1 MILRRGNYSPEKAK
15 HLRGM
20 VRVAG
25 FLSFTTLVC
34 GVISIRHARAEYQD
48 QTLVFGK
55 QMLDLAKASNHEVTK
70 IVFNGQSMHVGS
82 SVTLDSPEQVLERYE
97 EYCKANRGQ
106 SDDEFTNL
114 SKEFESASPKTKEQ
128 TAATFAAAA
137 GSVGAKV
144 DTAAAAAADTPAIA
158 KAGFVRSEG
167 KQGEGAVICFAKG
180 PKTKAT
186 TSEAFE
192 AFMATGE
199 LGAFGE
205 LRYAYASKGPSG
217 KTLVLT
223 AWTDSKFNLR
233 DMVPE
238 DGEDAPGE
246 DFAEIPRVPSSVR
259 IMSAKAADM
268 PYGVNVYRTTDSPTK
283 TLEYFDGEMK
293 KAGWF
298 AYDPEMT
305 EEEHKGMGR
314 AYMKNAV
321 VVTLGSSVQSDGNY
335 IAVGL
340 SGVSADDKL
349 GRR

>member
-1 MILRRGNYSPEKAK
+1 MILRRGNYTPEKAK

-20 VRVAG
+20 ARVAG
-25 FLSFTTLVC
+25 FLTCTTLVC

-70 IVFNGQSMHVGS
+70 IVFNGQAMHVGS
-82 SVTLDSPEQVLERYE
+82 SVTLDTPEEVLHRYE

-106 SDDEFTNL
+106 TGDDFTEL
-114 SKEFESASPKTKEQ
+114 EKELEKASPTQKRETSAKLAEV
-128 TAATFAAAA
+128 AS
-137 GSVGAKV
+137 SVAAKV
-144 DTAAAAAADTPAIA
+144 DTAADAPAIA

-167 KQGEGAVICFAKG
+167 KDGDGAVVCFVKG
-180 PKTKAT
+180 AKTKPT

-192 AFMATGE
+192 SFMATGE

-205 LRYAYASKGPSG
+205 LRYAYASKARNG

-223 AWTDSKFNLR
+223 AWTDSQFNLR

-238 DGEDAPGE
+238 DGQDAPGE
-246 DFAEIPRVPSSVR
+246 DFAEIPRVPSSIRV
-259 IMSAKAADM
+259 MSAKAADM
-268 PYGVNVYRTTDSPTK
+268 PYGVNVYRTTNSPSK
-283 TLEYFDGEMK
+283 TLEYFDTEMK

-298 AYDPEMT
+298 TYDPEMT
-305 EEEHKGMGR
+305 EEEHKGLGR

-321 VVTLGSSVQSDGNY
+321 VVTLGTSVQSDGSY

-340 SGVSADDKL
+340 SGVAADEKL

>member
-1 MILRRGNYSPEKAK
+1 MILRRRKYSPEKAK

-20 VRVAG
+20 ARVAA
-25 FLSFTTLVC
+25 FFTCTTLVC

-48 QTLVFGK
+48 QTLAFGK

-70 IVFNGQSMHVGS
+70 IIFNGQAMHIGS

-106 SDDEFTNL
+106 TGDVFSDLEKD
-114 SKEFESASPKTKEQ
+114 FEKASPKQQEE
-128 TAATFAAAA
+128 AAAKLA
-137 GSVGAKV
+137 SVAAKV
-144 DTAAAAAADTPAIA
+144 APVADDTPAIA

-167 KQGEGAVICFAKG
+167 REGDGAVACFVKG
-180 PKTKAT
+180 TKTKAT
-186 TSEAFE
+186 TSEALE
-192 AFMATGE
+192 SFMATGE

-205 LRYAYASKGPSG
+205 LRYAYASKARSG

-223 AWTDSKFNLR
+223 AWTDSQFNVGDL
-233 DMVPE
+233 VPE
-238 DGEDAPGE
+238 EGADAPGE
-246 DFAEIPRVPSSVR
+246 DFAEIPRVPGSTRV
-259 IMSAKAADM
+259 MSAKAADM
-268 PYGVNVYRTTDSPTK
+268 PYGVNVYRTKNSPAK

-298 AYDPEMT
+298 TYDPEMT
-305 EEEHKGMGR
+305 EAEHKGMGR

-321 VVTLGSSVQSDGNY
+321 VVTLGTSVQDDGNY
-335 IAVGL
+335 VAVGL
-340 SGVSADDKL
+340 AGVAADDKL

>member
-1 MILRRGNYSPEKAK
+1 MILRRGKYSPEKAK

-25 FLSFTTLVC
+25 FLSCTTLVC
-34 GVISIRHARAEYQD
+34 GLISIRHARAELQD

-55 QMLDLAKASNHEVTK
+55 QMLDLAKGSNHEITK
-70 IVFNGQSMHVGS
+70 IVFNGQAMHVGS
-82 SVTLDSPEQVLERYE
+82 SVTPESPEQVLRRYE
-97 EYCKANRGQ
+97 EYCKENRAQ
-106 SDDEFTNL
+106 NSDDFTDL
-114 SKEFESASPKTKEQ
+114 EKEFEKASPKVKEE
-128 TAATFAAAA
+128 TAAKVAEVTNMAA
-137 GSVGAKV
+137 KI
-144 DTAAAAAADTPAIA
+144 DTAVPKADAPAIA
-158 KAGFVRSEG
+158 KAGFVRAEG
-167 KQGEGAVICFAKG
+167 KEGEGAVVCFAKG
-180 PKTKAT
+180 SKSKAT
-186 TSEAFE
+186 TTEAFE
-192 AFMATGE
+192 SFMATGE

-205 LRYAYASKGPSG
+205 LRYAYASKAPSG

-246 DFAEIPRVPSSVR
+246 DFAEIPRVPSSIR

-268 PYGVNVYRTTDSPTK
+268 PYGVNVYRTTNSPTK

-298 AYDPEMT
+298 TYDPEMT
-305 EEEHKGMGR
+305 EEEHKGLGR

-321 VVTLGSSVQSDGNY
+321 VVTLGTSVQPDGNY
-335 IAVGL
+335 VAVGL
-340 SGVSADDKL
+340 SGVAADDKL